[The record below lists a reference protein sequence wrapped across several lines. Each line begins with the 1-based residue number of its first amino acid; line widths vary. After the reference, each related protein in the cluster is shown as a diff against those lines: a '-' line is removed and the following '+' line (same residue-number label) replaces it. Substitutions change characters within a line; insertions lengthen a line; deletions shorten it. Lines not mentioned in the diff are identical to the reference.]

1 MREIKIDVNDIIK
14 EYEIEVSTLRRKL
27 IMSELENAQL
37 RKIVEETEGK
47 DNGN

>member
-27 IMSELENAQL
+27 IMSDLENVQL
-37 RKIVEETEGK
+37 RKILEEKEG
-47 DNGN
+47 NESGN